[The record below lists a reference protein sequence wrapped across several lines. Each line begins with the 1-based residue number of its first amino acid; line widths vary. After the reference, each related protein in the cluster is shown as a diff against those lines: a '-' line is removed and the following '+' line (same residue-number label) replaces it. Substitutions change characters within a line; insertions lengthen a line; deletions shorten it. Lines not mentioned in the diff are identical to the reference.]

1 MRLSRHASRNY
12 CSPSRH
18 PCASS
23 TCEEAPKPQAA
34 PLPFESRHSSDAID
48 LRRRLAGALQSSVRP
63 SQVRGH
69 EGTKS
74 DQDPASP
81 HEGVCTVA
89 HSTLLLEA
97 LMARSFAPS
106 LRPTLR
112 PFLASGLAR
121 AQVTK
126 RGATTLLGARL
137 LAHVARQ
144 FDAGGDYHGFNRF
157 QSSQRIGADA
167 SLTIRYRPR
176 HRAMCSA
183 DKSKRAQKVVAHL
196 PEPLNARQKK
206 LYDEPGSI
214 YQSGS
219 SRRDPPPRPPPL
231 GPWAAHPP
239 ACLRD
244 HPRSRCCRGSHLF
257 DPEGTWSPPRLD
269 AESGKSRAV
278 RLALASRF
286 DPSARLDLTA
296 GAEGLTHAL

>member
-81 HEGVCTVA
+81 HEGVRTVA

-106 LRPTLR
+106 FRPTLR
-112 PFLASGLAR
+112 PLDHRPGDRQRKSLASWLAR
-121 AQVTK
+121 SPVAK
-126 RGATTLLGARL
+126 LGATTLIGARL
-137 LAHVARQ
+137 PVLGSVRPDPGSRAL
-144 FDAGGDYHGFNRF
+144 DSDRF
-157 QSSQRIGADA
+157 QTESPGGTLL
-167 SLTIRYRPR
+167 LTRTRYRSESWAACPE
-176 HRAMCSA
+176 
-183 DKSKRAQKVVAHL
+183 DNTKRAQEVLAAP
-196 PEPLNARQKK
+196 PEPLNAKQKA
-206 LYDEPGSI
+206 LHDEPGRI
-214 YQSGS
+214 Y
-219 SRRDPPPRPPPL
+219 
-231 GPWAAHPP
+231 H
-239 ACLRD
+239 C
-244 HPRSRCCRGSHLF
+244 
-257 DPEGTWSPPRLD
+257 
-269 AESGKSRAV
+269 V
-278 RLALASRF
+278 YV
-286 DPSARLDLTA
+286 ARLRP
-296 GAEGLTHAL
+296 